1 VPGRRGGDQEMG
13 IVLVIGMQCRGA
25 TTSRRDA
32 FAAAN
37 CQVTPPAGRIAE
49 SLLERHHTLSG
60 GARRGSGVS
69 ALLRLVSVGR
79 RGLIPAAAPIA
90 CGCSSIEFMPSTIS
104 RACDGTLDRTPQT
117 AARKLTMQGK
127 SRPWCVAK
135 AKYDQTSHDRRT
147 NL

>member
-1 VPGRRGGDQEMG
+1 M
-13 IVLVIGMQCRGA
+13 LVIGMQCRGA
-25 TTSRRDA
+25 AASGWGAVASRGDL
-32 FAAAN
+32 FAGSAQA
-37 CQVTPPAGRIAE
+37 VWGWRGGF
-49 SLLERHHTLSG
+49 SERHGDLSG

-90 CGCSSIEFMPSTIS
+90 CGCSSIEFMPSTIG

-135 AKYDQTSHDRRT
+135 AKYDQASHDRRT